1 MNVTE
6 PKSATS
12 IMKPIA
18 LVVRKVALRKSSSGT
33 IGSAARLDEREEREQ
48 HHPGGDRRE
57 HPRRV
62 PGVARPAEARRG

>member
-6 PKSATS
+6 PKSATP

-33 IGSAARLDEREEREQ
+33 IGSAARASTS
-48 HHPGGDRRE
+48 GKS
-57 HPRRV
+57 
-62 PGVARPAEARRG
+62 ASSTTPAEIVASIHGASQA